1 MFCFLLLFLTVSSV
15 VLGCDLAPNTGVG
28 VMDYSSMDWLN
39 SIISSWYFVNDG
51 QVHELVK
58 TILEKELNDLTP
70 DIIEKI
76 TLEECTFGSDTPK
89 IKGIKTRVVEMPCL
103 KAGKQQKIVI
113 DAIVSIDAP
122 DFEFGL
128 AVKVPMLTLRAA
140 VQKLSFIGNLR
151 ITALF
156 SDQIPFPGVQ
166 NLCITFTDRP
176 ELGFNVELLD
186 AINIDTF
193 GVDKLISDVI
203 EDVLAKQLV
212 YPGRMYVDLSR
223 VGARGGVDVVMMP
236 RMSDQHPGVVTT
248 SVKVSRLNQT
258 TETSKIEISA
268 KLGSDEERGS
278 FELMMDEQQISHNFL
293 IKDFDAQDLI
303 VRAWESRLI
312 FKDIQYGS
320 VKVDL
325 ADMEFTLPSV
335 TETFSN
341 EEKNVKV
348 TVEVKAYLLPLIAI
362 VQKGEAVDDYQ
373 SKFNAGCVPSPD
385 LNTGVLYLHVHR
397 ATGVPKTDDRSK
409 ADPFVTVY
417 YNGNEILKTKEVS
430 NSDRPMFN
438 EWTELL
444 TESFVGS
451 ELVFKLDDNDVW
463 PNSDDPIGAT
473 SLKLTEEHVR
483 KVNIPLKLD
492 TQREDAKEDIL
503 LNLSVVF
510 RPVPLV

>member
-1 MFCFLLLFLTVSSV
+1 MFCTSFFKSIFK
-15 VLGCDLAPNTGVG
+15 GCDLSSNTGIG
-28 VMDYSSMDWLN
+28 IMDYSSMEWLN
-39 SIISSWYFVNDG
+39 SIISSWYYVNND

-58 TILEKELNDLTP
+58 TVLEKELNNLTP

-76 TLEECTFGSDTPK
+76 SLEECTFGSDTPQ

-103 KAGKQQKIVI
+103 KAGKQQKVVI
-113 DAIVSIDAP
+113 DLILSIDAP
-122 DFEFGL
+122 DFEFRL

-140 VQKLSFIGNLR
+140 VQKLSFMGNLR
-151 ITALF
+151 ITVLF
-156 SDQIPFPGVQ
+156 SDQVSFPGIQ

-186 AINIDTF
+186 AIDIDAF
-193 GVDKLISDVI
+193 GIDKLISDVI
-203 EDVLAKQLV
+203 EDVLSKQLV
-212 YPGRMYVDLSR
+212 YPGRLYVDVSK

-248 SVKVSRLNQT
+248 KVQVSRITRT
-258 TETSKIEISA
+258 TETTDIEISA
-268 KLGSDEERGS
+268 KLGNEEEKKS
-278 FELMMDEQQISHNFL
+278 IELMIDDQIMNHNFL
-293 IKDFDAQDLI
+293 ISDFDAQDLL
-303 VRAWESRLI
+303 VKAWESRLI

-341 EEKNVKV
+341 EDKNVKV
-348 TVEVKAYLLPLIAI
+348 TVEVKAYLLPLIAL
-362 VQKGEAVDDYQ
+362 VQKGVQVEDYQ
-373 SKFNAGCVPSPD
+373 TKFNVGCSAPPD
-385 LNTGVLYLHVHR
+385 LNTGVLYVHIHR
-397 ATGVPKTDDRSK
+397 AAGIPKTDDNSK

-417 YNGNEILKTKEVS
+417 YNGKEIFKTKEVS
-430 NSDRPMFN
+430 NSDSPIFN

-451 ELVFKLDDNDVW
+451 ELTYKLDDNDVW
-463 PNSDDPIGAT
+463 PNSNDPIGAT
-473 SLKLTEEHVR
+473 SMKLTKEDVR
-483 KVNIPLKLD
+483 KVNTALKLD
-492 TQREDAKEDIL
+492 TQRKDATEDIL
-503 LNLSVVF
+503 LYVSVVF